1 MHEDIEPPG
10 VPAAGDP
17 HVIRHDVDE
26 EAQAVVPERLCE
38 AAEGCLAPQL
48 SAKAAVVRHIVA
60 MRAIRAGF
68 EKGRNVAVAY
78 AERCEVRYQGCHV
91 IEGQIRTELEPIGG
105 PRHAQQ

>member
-1 MHEDIEPPG
+1 
-10 VPAAGDP
+10 VASK
-17 HVIRHDVDE
+17 
-26 EAQAVVPERLCE
+26 RLCE
-38 AAEGCLAPQL
+38 AAERSLASQL
-48 SAKAAVVRHIVA
+48 GAKAAVIRDIVA